1 MLQHSVERGLT
12 ASPCF
17 FDYCT
22 REVMETVGVYPASLA
37 SSYSEKTKGSFLS
50 CSRISLFRSA
60 VIAVAVSML
69 LSIQGRLES

>member
-1 MLQHSVERGLT
+1 MLQHSAERGLT

-37 SSYSEKTKGSFLS
+37 SSYS
-50 CSRISLFRSA
+50 
-60 VIAVAVSML
+60 
-69 LSIQGRLES
+69 